1 MDDVLCGAASLM
13 EAKALKNQ
21 LSGIL
26 KKGGMELHKW
36 GSSHPELASN
46 ILGDYEFETPIETK
60 TLGVSWKS
68 QKDCFIFKIAVELK
82 DSYTKR
88 CVLST
93 IARLFD
99 PLGLLGPVV
108 ESQDLHAESLDVRSI
123 CIGRCI
129 VHPQATRVE
138 LHGFADASEKCYGAV
153 IYCRS
158 QSPDGATTVKL
169 VTSKSRVAPVKSV
182 TMPRLE
188 LCAAV
193 LLAKLMKRVET
204 ALQMK
209 TPPVYLWSDSTIVLA
224 WIQKEPNLLKTF
236 VANRVATIQHLINAE
251 QWHHV
256 SSEQNPADLVSRG
269 LDPSSLLNNSL
280 CWNGP
285 KFLTTKD
292 FPEKNTLSSVH
303 SKLPR
308 RKKRRGP
315 LDVQEINQAEVTLI
329 RIVQLQ
335 EFKKDIMS
343 LKENNRVFAE
353 SLIKSL
359 NPFLDKDGVLR
370 VGGRLCNSDLNFEC
384 KFPVILPCNHKLT
397 NLIVE
402 YFHLKYFHL
411 GPQALLYQVRQRF
424 WPLRGRNVCRKIVH
438 DCLVCFKVKPITCE
452 QIMGNLPKER
462 VRENFPFDCSGIDFI
477 GPFWIK
483 SNKQRKSS
491 LYKIYV
497 SIFVCFVTKAVHFE
511 LVSDLTT
518 QTFIASLKRF
528 IARRGRPSLI
538 FSDNGKT
545 FIGANAE
552 LKRLYKLVINPDPE
566 LAGFLVDENIN

>member
-13 EAKALKNQ
+13 EVKDLKNQ

-46 ILGDYEFETPIETK
+46 ILGDYEFENPIETK

-68 QKDCFIFKIAVELK
+68 QEDCFIFKIAVELK

-88 CVLST
+88 YVLST
-93 IARLFD
+93 ITRLFD

-108 ESQDLHAESLDVRSI
+108 ARAKIFMQSLWSLKIDELPSERAKEWHRFLEDFNSVRSI

-129 VHPQATRVE
+129 EHPQATRVE
-138 LHGFADASEKCYGAV
+138 LHGFADASEKCYVAV
-153 IYCRS
+153 IYCHS

-169 VTSKSRVAPVKSV
+169 VIRKSRVAPVKSV
-182 TMPRLE
+182 TMLRLE
-188 LCAAV
+188 LCAVV

-204 ALQMK
+204 VLQMK

-236 VANRVATIQHLINAE
+236 VANRVATIQHLTNAE

-269 LDPSSLLNNSL
+269 LDPSSLQNNSL
-280 CWNGP
+280 WWNGP

-292 FPEKNTLSSVH
+292 FPERNTLSSVH

-308 RKKRRGP
+308 RKGERP

-335 EFKKDIMS
+335 EFRGDMS
-343 LKENNRVFAE
+343 LKENNRVSAE

-411 GPQALLYQVRQRF
+411 GPQALLYQPVWWLYHTAWVQILNKEKKSDYRMK
-424 WPLRGRNVCRKIVH
+424 WIPISNRKQ
-438 DCLVCFKVKPITCE
+438 CT
-452 QIMGNLPKER
+452 
-462 VRENFPFDCSGIDFI
+462 
-477 GPFWIK
+477 
-483 SNKQRKSS
+483 
-491 LYKIYV
+491 
-497 SIFVCFVTKAVHFE
+497 
-511 LVSDLTT
+511 
-518 QTFIASLKRF
+518 
-528 IARRGRPSLI
+528 PSVLCW
-538 FSDNGKT
+538 GH
-545 FIGANAE
+545 
-552 LKRLYKLVINPDPE
+552 RL
-566 LAGFLVDENIN
+566 